1 MAAAEQ
7 PGVFQQILQIIGDI
21 TGTANSMN
29 TTRLNSAQEIQGRL
43 QQLRGAIG
51 GLRTKATGLQTAIRD
66 LQAIRDPNV
75 LDEENRQVLANH
87 EAELNQIKE
96 QLTTFQTQIVDKAQE
111 FDRAASGEETAKQ
124 SVLTDIAGLLE
135 EISAIDTVLTEIS
148 NDVTNLRRVA
158 GAAAGPGAGP
168 GGPPA
173 GGPRGY
179 RENPPDPDNPGR
191 RSGMLGG
198 TRRRKRGGR
207 KTRRRRGGYTYPR
220 TRTHVRPA
228 LKKTKNHKR
237 KRGKKTKKRRR
248 KRKH

>member
-1 MAAAEQ
+1 MAAADQ
-7 PGVFQQILQIIGDI
+7 PSVFQQILQIIGDI

-29 TTRLNSAQEIQGRL
+29 TARLNSAQEIQGRL
-43 QQLRGAIG
+43 QQLRAAIG
-51 GLRTKATGLQTAIRD
+51 NLRTKATDLQTAIRD

-87 EAELNQIKE
+87 EAELNQIKD
-96 QLTTFQTQIVDKAQE
+96 QLTAFQGEIANKAQE
-111 FDRAASGEETAKQ
+111 FDRAATGEETAKQ

-135 EISAIDTVLTEIS
+135 EIAAIDTVLTEIS

-158 GAAAGPGAGP
+158 GAAAAGP

-173 GGPRGY
+173 GGPGGY
-179 RENPPDPDNPGR
+179 QELPRDPANPGR

-237 KRGKKTKKRRR
+237 KKSKKTKKRRH